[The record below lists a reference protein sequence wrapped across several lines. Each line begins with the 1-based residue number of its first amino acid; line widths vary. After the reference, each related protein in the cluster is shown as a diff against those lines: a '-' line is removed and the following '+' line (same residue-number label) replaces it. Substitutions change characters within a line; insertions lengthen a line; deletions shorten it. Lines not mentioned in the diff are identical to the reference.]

1 MKKLLLI
8 LFITFSIETHAQTIK
23 QNQSIMIDNLRIL
36 LNKVDRM
43 DDKIGELSTRMSVLE
58 AWKDDRQRRDEKLLE
73 RMEELVEDSSTSK
86 GVVMA
91 FLFFWSMLTFGF
103 STWLQYFLSKK
114 KDAEQEITLE
124 RAIRVNK

>member
-8 LFITFSIETHAQTIK
+8 LFIIFSVETHAQTIK

-114 KDAEQEITLE
+114 KDAEQEIILE